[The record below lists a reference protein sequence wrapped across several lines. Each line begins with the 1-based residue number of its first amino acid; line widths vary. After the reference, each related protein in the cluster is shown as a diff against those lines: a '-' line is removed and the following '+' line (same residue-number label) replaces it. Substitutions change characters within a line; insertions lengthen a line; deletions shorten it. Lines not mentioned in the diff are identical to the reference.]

1 MKIRFVHEKAAELYN
16 RLPGRPRDIMAD
28 PDYPRVYVQEAAVYA
43 ASCARPVLATVLR
56 ELAQHSQW
64 L

>member
-1 MKIRFVHEKAAELYN
+1 MKKIHEKAAELYN

-28 PDYPRVYVQEAAVYA
+28 QDYPGTYVREAAVYA
-43 ASCARPVLATVLR
+43 ASCARPVLASVLR
-56 ELAQHSQW
+56 DLARHSQW